1 MTPEPQI
8 DAAKQEAFVG
18 RVMGD
23 ASAAMVTVLSTI
35 GDRLGLF
42 KDLASHGPA
51 TSGELAKRTSI
62 NERYAR
68 EWLGGMASAG
78 YLEYDPSSRRFTLPA
93 EHVAALAQEEGPFFF
108 GGMFQ
113 FFSGLEGTFDKLLDA
128 FRNGGGV
135 RQAAYTSHWWDGME
149 RFTAG
154 WFENMMLQQWFPEMP
169 DVRRKLEQ
177 GALAA
182 DVGCGRGRASIK
194 LAAAFPK
201 SRFVGYDLFEPS
213 IEKAR
218 QLARDAGVEDRV
230 SFRHLDAAQG
240 LPEEYDVVT
249 TFDVMHDAP
258 DPSGVLKMIRKA
270 LKPDGFYV
278 CLDINC
284 SDKLEENAGPLGA
297 LFHGFSVVY

>member
-18 RVMGD
+18 KVLGD
-23 ASAAMVTVLSTI
+23 ASSAMVTVLSSI

-42 KDLASHGPA
+42 KELASNGPA
-51 TSGELAKRTSI
+51 TSNELAMRASI

-78 YLEYDPSSRRFTLPA
+78 YLEYDPSSRTFTLPP
-93 EHVAALAQEEGPFFF
+93 EHVAALAQENGPFFF

-113 FFSGLEGTFDKLLDA
+113 LMSGLEGTFDKLLDA

-135 RQAAYTSHWWDGME
+135 PQAAYTSHFWDGLE

-154 WFENMMLQQWFPEMP
+154 WFEHLMLQQWLPAMP
-169 DVRRKLEQ
+169 DVQRKLEQ

-182 DVGCGRGRASIK
+182 DVGCGRGQASIK

-201 SRFVGYDLFEPS
+201 SRFVGYDLFEPT
-213 IEKAR
+213 IEEARQKAR
-218 QLARDAGVEDRV
+218 EAGVDDRV
-230 SFRHLDAAQG
+230 SFEHLDAA
-240 LPEEYDVVT
+240 
-249 TFDVMHDAP
+249 
-258 DPSGVLKMIRKA
+258 
-270 LKPDGFYV
+270 
-278 CLDINC
+278 
-284 SDKLEENAGPLGA
+284 
-297 LFHGFSVVY
+297 